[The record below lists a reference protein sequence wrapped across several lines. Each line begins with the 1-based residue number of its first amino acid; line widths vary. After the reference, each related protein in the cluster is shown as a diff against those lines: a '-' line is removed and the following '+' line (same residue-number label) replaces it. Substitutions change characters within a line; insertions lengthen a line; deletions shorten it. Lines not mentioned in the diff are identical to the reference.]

1 MPDVLVRGIQPE
13 VVDALKGRAAGNG
26 RSLQMELK
34 AILEQAAQ
42 SRMTDSRALAARI
55 RRSLGKTTHSDSAK
69 LLAEDRRR

>member
-55 RRSLGKTTHSDSAK
+55 RRSLGKTKHSDSAK

>member
-1 MPDVLVRGIQPE
+1 MPDVLVRGIEPE

-34 AILEQAAQ
+34 SILEQAAQ

-55 RRSLGKTTHSDSAK
+55 RRSLGKARHSDSAK